1 MTKAADKQLAGLNE
15 TNPDFAL
22 VAGSIKGAMK
32 QAGAGSRDLW
42 VVPRDQIRVI
52 EGFNVRVRNQALKDH
67 IRFLADSMKV
77 VGCKSEHPLSGYVA
91 RDGGESFVYIFDGH
105 CRLEA
110 FDLAVSEGAELESLT
125 VVVGSQACDMEDL
138 TVNLDSS
145 NSGKPL
151 EPLERAAVCK
161 RLVLFGLGESRV
173 AERLGLGVPYVLDL
187 LLLIGS
193 PKEVRAMVASD
204 QVSSSTAIAAL
215 KEHGNK
221 ALEKLTE
228 ALARAQGLGK
238 AKVTQRF
245 MADPSLKVI
254 KKTAGDLYGVVQEI
268 KGDPSYSALSEDL
281 RTKLDSLLESISQA
295 QAKAAAKSGKADD
308 SETST
313 QE

>member
-1 MTKAADKQLAGLNE
+1 MAKTTDKQLAGLNE
-15 TNPDFAL
+15 TNPDFTL

-42 VVPRDQIRVI
+42 LVPRDQIRVI
-52 EGFNVRVRNQALKDH
+52 EGFNVRIKNDAYKAH
-67 IRFLADSMKV
+67 IRFLADSMKE
-77 VGCKSEHPLSGYVA
+77 VGFKSEHPLSGYVA
-91 RDGGESFVYIFDGH
+91 RDGDESFVYIFDGH
-105 CRLEA
+105 CRLDG
-110 FDLAVSEGAELESLT
+110 FDLAVSEGAELEHLT

-161 RLVLFGLGESRV
+161 RLVLFGWDEPRI
-173 AERLGLGVPYVLDL
+173 AKRLGLGVTYVLDL

-193 PKEVRAMVASD
+193 PKEVRAMVASG

-221 ALEKLTE
+221 ALERLSE
-228 ALARAQGLGK
+228 ALARAQGVGK

-245 MADPSLKVI
+245 MADPGLKVV

-268 KGDPSYSALSEDL
+268 KGDPSYSALSEGL
-281 RTKLDSLLESISQA
+281 RTKLDALLESISQA
-295 QAKAAAKSGKADD
+295 QTKAAAKSGKTEG
-308 SETST
+308 SEKST